1 MTVLLPPAELASRI
15 REGLSVDIKAEQDCL
30 RVQPENMLEVA
41 AYLKDT
47 PGLEFDYCDMLT
59 AVDYPDRLE
68 ITYRLIS
75 LPHNRLTVLKV
86 NLDRHEPVIP
96 SLISLYRSAEF
107 QEREIFDLFGVR
119 FSGHPYL
126 RRIMLWEGFE
136 GHPLLKDY
144 GRAA

>member
-1 MTVLLPPAELASRI
+1 MTVLVPSAELASRLI
-15 REGLSVDIKAEQDCL
+15 ERLSVDIKAEQGWL
-30 RVQPENMLEVA
+30 RVQPGDLLAVA

-47 PGLEFDYCDMLT
+47 PGLEFDYCDMVT
-59 AVDYPDRLE
+59 AVDYPDSLE
-68 ITYRLIS
+68 IIYRLIS

-86 NLDRHEPVIP
+86 TLDRHEPVIP
-96 SLISLYRSAEF
+96 SLISLYRSSEF

-119 FSGHPYL
+119 FSGHPCL